1 MSVDPGEDWV
11 EITTIG
17 DLLLRA
23 GRRWPD
29 KEALIFPDERRTYAE
44 LLHSCERAARSL
56 LGLGVGPGDRV
67 GVLMPN
73 CFEFVELQ
81 LGCAMLGVSVVPINA
96 RYKTY
101 ELAHVL
107 DDSDMVAIAT
117 TDLIVEHVD
126 LAAIVAEAATERPP
140 RLRHLLLLGGSAR
153 EGFLD
158 AAEFAAAAD
167 GVAPADVASL
177 RDGVRLRDEAMM
189 MYTSGTTSKPKGCIQ
204 THEALVRTGIEAAR
218 RWRLT
223 HDERFWNP
231 LPMFHM
237 GGVFPLLAHMWAG
250 ATVMT
255 QTHFDPVGALEM
267 MQAERCTFA
276 YPTFPTI
283 TQSLIRHPRFAGT
296 DLSTVR
302 LVNDTGAAD
311 SLRLVQEHFPQAP
324 VVTLFGMTETCG
336 GVSWSAPEDP
346 YELRMTTG
354 GLPFRGTRV
363 RIVDPDTDEELPP
376 GERGEITVRGPGL
389 FERYHKDP
397 AKTAEAMRGGW
408 FHTGDLGTVGED
420 GRLTYLGR
428 LKDMLKVGGE
438 NVAAVEVEAYLGT
451 HPAVKVAQV
460 VGVPDAK
467 YGEVPAAFVELAD
480 GASATEADIVEFCQ
494 GRIASFKVP
503 RHVRFVDEWPMSASK
518 IQKFRLRDRIL
529 AELEVGASAS

>member
-1 MSVDPGEDWV
+1 VSDEDWV
-11 EITTIG
+11 ELTTIG
-17 DLLLRA
+17 DLLVRA
-23 GRRWPD
+23 ARRWPE
-29 KEALIFPDERRTYAE
+29 KEALIFPHERRTYAE
-44 LLHSCERAARSL
+44 LLAACERAARSL
-56 LGLGVGPGDRV
+56 LGLGIGPGDRV

-81 LGCAMLGVSVVPINA
+81 FACSMLGVSVVPINA
-96 RYKTY
+96 RYKVY
-101 ELAHVL
+101 ELEHVL
-107 DDSDMVAIAT
+107 GDSEMAAIAT

-126 LAAIVAEAATERPP
+126 LAAIVAEAAERRPP
-140 RLRHLLLLGGSAR
+140 RLRHLLLLGGSVR

-158 AAEFAAAAD
+158 AAAFAAAGED
-167 GVAPADVASL
+167 VAAADVTRL
-177 RDGVRLRDEAMM
+177 REGVRLRDEAMM
-189 MYTSGTTSKPKGCIQ
+189 MYTSGTTSKPKGCVQ

-237 GGVFPLLAHMWAG
+237 GGVFPLLAHAYVG

-255 QTHFDPVGALEM
+255 QTHFEPVEALRM
-267 MQAERCTFA
+267 METERCTFA
-276 YPTFPTI
+276 YPTFPAI
-283 TQSLIRHPRFAGT
+283 TQSLIRHPQFAKT
-296 DLSTVR
+296 DLGSVR

-354 GLPFRGTRV
+354 GLPFRGTEV
-363 RIVDPDTDEELPP
+363 RIVEPGTDEELPP
-376 GERGEITVRGPGL
+376 GERGEILVRGPGL
-389 FERYHKDP
+389 FERYHNDP
-397 AKTAEAMRGGW
+397 EKTAEAMRGGW
-408 FHTGDLGTVGED
+408 FHTGDLGTVSAD
-420 GRLTYLGR
+420 ARLTYFGR

-451 HPAVKVAQV
+451 HPAVKIAQV

-467 YGEVPAAFVELAD
+467 YGEVPAAFVELAE
-480 GASATEADIVEFCQ
+480 GASATESEIVEFCHD
-494 GRIASFKVP
+494 RIASFKIP
-503 RHVRFVDEWPMSASK
+503 RHVRFVEEWPMSATK
-518 IQKFRLRDRIL
+518 IQKFQLRERIL
-529 AELEVGASAS
+529 AELEVAAPSS